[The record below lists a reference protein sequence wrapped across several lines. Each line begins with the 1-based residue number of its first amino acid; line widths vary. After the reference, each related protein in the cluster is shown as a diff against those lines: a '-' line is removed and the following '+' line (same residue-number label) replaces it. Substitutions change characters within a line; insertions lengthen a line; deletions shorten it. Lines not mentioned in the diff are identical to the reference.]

1 MLLVRR
7 RHDEMPEDMFG
18 FKSRSEDFN
27 RVNKPWV
34 FGRTYVGL
42 SAFLE

>member
-18 FKSRSEDFN
+18 FKSRSEDLTESTSH
-27 RVNKPWV
+27 
-34 FGRTYVGL
+34 GSLAGL
-42 SAFLE
+42 M